1 MNRSSVA
8 MSETESEADD
18 LWQLHLEEIGDK
30 LNAENDRTGFLRM
43 VNRNHIFNA
52 SSYRYVCVKD
62 LDPVLCGMSV
72 AVSVKTN
79 LTVPAFHRHWQL
91 DVSKQEVNLLSGEPV
106 FA

>member
-1 MNRSSVA
+1 

-52 SSYRYVCVKD
+52 SSYRYEIHLSFGLHK
-62 LDPVLCGMSV
+62 
-72 AVSVKTN
+72 
-79 LTVPAFHRHWQL
+79 
-91 DVSKQEVNLLSGEPV
+91 KQLLSYYCLNTV
-106 FA
+106 F

>member
-1 MNRSSVA
+1 

-52 SSYRYVCVKD
+52 SSYRYEIHLSLGLQNKQF
-62 LDPVLCGMSV
+62 LRFKTHVLKCFSV
-72 AVSVKTN
+72 MNKILFCLQLELSSKYGKYE
-79 LTVPAFHRHWQL
+79 RH
-91 DVSKQEVNLLSGEPV
+91 
-106 FA
+106 

>member
-1 MNRSSVA
+1 

-52 SSYRYVCVKD
+52 SSYRHEMQFSLGLQNK
-62 LDPVLCGMSV
+62 
-72 AVSVKTN
+72 
-79 LTVPAFHRHWQL
+79 QL
-91 DVSKQEVNLLSGEPV
+91 IGYYGLNPV
-106 FA
+106 F